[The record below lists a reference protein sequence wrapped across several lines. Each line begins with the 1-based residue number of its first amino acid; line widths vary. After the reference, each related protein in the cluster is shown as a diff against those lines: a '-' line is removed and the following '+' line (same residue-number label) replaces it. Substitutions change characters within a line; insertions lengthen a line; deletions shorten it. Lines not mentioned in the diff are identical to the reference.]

1 MTMILET
8 RWAEPAG
15 DMQIKRAVAALN
27 ANSIQASVVDTSD
40 EARDLV
46 LGLIPEGAE
55 VHSGASETLAELG
68 ITAALEASARYEP
81 VRARLRSMDRR
92 TQAREMR
99 KLGAAPDYMLG
110 SVQAITEDGRL
121 VVASKSG
128 SQLGPIV
135 SGAEKVILVAGAQK
149 VVQNLDAAF
158 RRLEEHS
165 LPLEDARAR
174 EAYGVGS
181 SINKVAIINADA
193 PDRITVI
200 IVREPVGY

>member
-1 MTMILET
+1 
-8 RWAEPAG
+8 
-15 DMQIKRAVAALN
+15 
-27 ANSIQASVVDTSD
+27 
-40 EARDLV
+40 
-46 LGLIPEGAE
+46 
-55 VHSGASETLAELG
+55 
-68 ITAALEASARYEP
+68 
-81 VRARLRSMDRR
+81 
-92 TQAREMR
+92 MR

-121 VVASKSG
+121 VLASKSG

-135 SGAEKVILVAGAQK
+135 SGAGKVILVAGAQK

-174 EAYGVGS
+174 EAYGAGS
-181 SINKVAIINADA
+181 AIHKVAIINADA
-193 PDRITVI
+193 PGRITVI